1 MGQALFLPWM
11 VQCSRGGHQGLRV
24 QGKTEG
30 AEKTRVTK
38 WWRRRE
44 RKRSRTGRRRKGE
57 GEELQA
63 VATRPAP
70 PCPDRW
76 SHGFGLR
83 CSPVGPRGPEPAA
96 VSAAGGAAQGER
108 ALAARPGLGRAARGQ
123 AGAPAGLGGA
133 AVPAGPGLPSPALP
147 AKETPCGG
155 RCALAVGGEA
165 GRHYP
170 AAWPG
175 ASEPR
180 SSGGAAA
187 AQVTLAEG
195 PGGTSAPAR
204 ACPSTSTL
212 GTLDP
217 TTAMMGASEQQVARA
232 EPIGP
237 AHCQW
242 GAQNLSHPCGN
253 HKTLT
258 SHSSVRVPPRVP
270 AH

>member
-24 QGKTEG
+24 QGKTEV

-108 ALAARPGLGRAARGQ
+108 APAARPGPGRAARGQ
-123 AGAPAGLGGA
+123 PGAPAGLGGA

-147 AKETPCGG
+147 ALRARQGNTLGGPLRPGGRRGSGQALPGRLAWGVRTAEQRGRGGGPGDPCGG
-155 RCALAVGGEA
+155 SWRDLCPGPSLPEYKYAWDSRPHNCDDGG
-165 GRHYP
+165 
-170 AAWPG
+170 
-175 ASEPR
+175 
-180 SSGGAAA
+180 
-187 AQVTLAEG
+187 L
-195 PGGTSAPAR
+195 
-204 ACPSTSTL
+204 
-212 GTLDP
+212 
-217 TTAMMGASEQQVARA
+217 
-232 EPIGP
+232 
-237 AHCQW
+237 
-242 GAQNLSHPCGN
+242 
-253 HKTLT
+253 
-258 SHSSVRVPPRVP
+258 
-270 AH
+270 